1 MSSAKVQVGKR
12 VTRKTFSFV
21 IVADQYYKRSSRMLS
36 TKYRFD
42 TSGSVKAFFL
52 FKSKNNSLS
61 AKAVHPEL
69 HPEANSAIMTARFL
83 PICAG
88 PMSAITIYSTTHL

>member
-1 MSSAKVQVGKR
+1 
-12 VTRKTFSFV
+12 
-21 IVADQYYKRSSRMLS
+21 MLS

-42 TSGSVKAFFL
+42 TSGACQTVSPSL
-52 FKSKNNSLS
+52 NLKNKLS

-69 HPEANSAIMTARFL
+69 HPEANSAIISISFL